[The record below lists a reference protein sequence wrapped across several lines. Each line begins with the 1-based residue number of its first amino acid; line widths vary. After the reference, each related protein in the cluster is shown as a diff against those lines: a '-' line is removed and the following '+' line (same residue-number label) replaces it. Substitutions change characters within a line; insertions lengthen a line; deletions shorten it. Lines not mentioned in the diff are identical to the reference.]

1 MIRQYELVERVRGY
15 DPGVD
20 EALLNRAY
28 VYAMRMHGS
37 QKRASGD
44 PYFSH
49 PLEVAGILADYKF
62 DLPPTLVSRET
73 ELINRELTNKNTKN
87 KDVDAN
93 AKVQKEAEKKVKIGI
108 VLSQI
113 GMQYKINVSNKEIE
127 TELARICMQYPGKEK
142 EIIDFYKNNP
152 AQMNSLKSPIFEN
165 KVIKLISEKANVEEK
180 KVSSEELNSKIA
192 SIENQMLAN
201 KK

>member
-1 MIRQYELVERVRGY
+1 
-15 DPGVD
+15 
-20 EALLNRAY
+20 
-28 VYAMRMHGS
+28 
-37 QKRASGD
+37 
-44 PYFSH
+44 
-49 PLEVAGILADYKF
+49 
-62 DLPPTLVSRET
+62 
-73 ELINRELTNKNTKN
+73 
-87 KDVDAN
+87 
-93 AKVQKEAEKKVKIGI
+93 
-108 VLSQI
+108 
-113 GMQYKINVSNKEIE
+113 
-127 TELARICMQYPGKEK
+127 MQYPGKEK